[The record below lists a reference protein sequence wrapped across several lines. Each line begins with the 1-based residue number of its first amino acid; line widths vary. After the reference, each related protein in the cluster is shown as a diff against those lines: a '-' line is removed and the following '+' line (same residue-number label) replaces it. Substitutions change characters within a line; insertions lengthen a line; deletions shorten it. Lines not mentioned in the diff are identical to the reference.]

1 MKLLKKISEN
11 SKKKFN
17 QLKKKLNI
25 DTNYTITFDTIN
37 KEKKLVLK
45 EDKKVKLIGDFN
57 FYGIYNKDS
66 QIWNWA
72 NIIPDV
78 DMKQIKFIEQLRLK
92 AFTFEKN
99 NDSSEVNVFFYQFL
113 TNDSMVIPSKYV
125 GLIVDLILY
134 LTDDLY
140 IFNPT
145 NSVNNIQFIG
155 LSNILELH

>member
-11 SKKKFN
+11 SKKKFT

-25 DTNYTITFDTIN
+25 ETNYTITFDTIN
-37 KEKKLVLK
+37 NQKKIVLK
-45 EDKKVKLIGDFN
+45 EDKKVKLVGDFN
-57 FYGIYNKDS
+57 FYGIYNKDT

-72 NIIPDV
+72 NTIPDV
-78 DMKQIKFIEQLRLK
+78 DRKQIKFIEELRLK
-92 AFTFEKN
+92 AYTFEKN
-99 NDSSEVNVFFYQFL
+99 NDSSEVNLFFYQFL
-113 TNDSMVIPSKYV
+113 INDSMIVPSKYV

-134 LTDDLY
+134 LSDDLY

>member
-11 SKKKFN
+11 SKKKFT

-25 DTNYTITFDTIN
+25 ETNYTITFDTIN

-45 EDKKVKLIGDFN
+45 EDKKTKLIGDFN
-57 FYGIYNKDS
+57 FYGIYNKDT

-72 NIIPDV
+72 NIIPEV
-78 DMKQIKFIEQLRLK
+78 DMKQIKFIEQLRMK
-92 AFTFEKN
+92 AYTFEKN

-113 TNDSMVIPSKYV
+113 TNDSMVIPSKYI

-145 NSVNNIQFIG
+145 NSVNNVQFIG

>member
-11 SKKKFN
+11 SKKKFT

-25 DTNYTITFDTIN
+25 ETNYTITFDTIN

-45 EDKKVKLIGDFN
+45 EDKKTKLIGDFN
-57 FYGIYNKDS
+57 FYGIYNKDT

-72 NIIPDV
+72 NIIPEV
-78 DMKQIKFIEQLRLK
+78 DMKQIKFIEQLRMK
-92 AFTFEKN
+92 AYTFEKN

-145 NSVNNIQFIG
+145 NSVNNVQFIG

>member
-11 SKKKFN
+11 SKKKFT

-25 DTNYTITFDTIN
+25 ETNYTITFDTIN

-45 EDKKVKLIGDFN
+45 EDKKTKLVGDFN
-57 FYGIYNKDS
+57 FYGIYNKDT

-72 NIIPDV
+72 NIIPEV
-78 DMKQIKFIEQLRLK
+78 DMKQIKFIEQLRMK
-92 AFTFEKN
+92 AYTFEKN

-145 NSVNNIQFIG
+145 NSVNNVQFIG

>member
-11 SKKKFN
+11 SKKKFT

-25 DTNYTITFDTIN
+25 ETNYTITFDTIN

-45 EDKKVKLIGDFN
+45 EDKKTKLVGDFN
-57 FYGIYNKDS
+57 FYGIYNKDT

-72 NIIPDV
+72 NIIPEV
-78 DMKQIKFIEQLRLK
+78 DMKQIKFIEQLRMK
-92 AFTFEKN
+92 AYTFEKN

>member
-1 MKLLKKISEN
+1 MKLLKKMSEN
-11 SKKKFN
+11 SKKKFT

-25 DTNYTITFDTIN
+25 ETNYTITFDTIN

-45 EDKKVKLIGDFN
+45 EDKKTKLIGDFN
-57 FYGIYNKDS
+57 FYGIYNKDT

-72 NIIPDV
+72 NIIPEV
-78 DMKQIKFIEQLRLK
+78 DMKQIKFIEQLRMK
-92 AFTFEKN
+92 AYTFEKN

-145 NSVNNIQFIG
+145 NSVNNVQFIG